1 MTQASSLWEGQIV
14 NNEFHLKKYL
24 GGSDQSRV
32 FLTEYSGQQAAIKL
46 ISADAGNLERQLQRL
61 ELAEKL
67 SHPHLVR
74 IFRTGRCRL
83 DTTDLIFAVME
94 YAEENLAQI
103 VPERRLTAEEARQM
117 LDPALEALS
126 FLHGQGYV
134 HGRVKPAN
142 IMASGDKLKLSSDC
156 VCKAGEPFPI
166 AGKPGPYD
174 PPEAATDGTSPGAD
188 VWSLGMTLTE
198 VLTQRLPRFN
208 EQGIPVLPADIPQP
222 FLDIVRGCLHGGSQ
236 HRWTIAEIAARLHPK
251 QALPQQQAAA
261 ETHEKSS
268 RQQFLV
274 PGMILL
280 AIVVT
285 VIALGLLRRQPT
297 KPDQPGSEEGG
308 RPPQQGSISPPV
320 TSPTRTKPSPA
331 SPRSGAP
338 AATTTSPR
346 PAAPTATTPPATTR
360 SAPAGGEVVH
370 RVLPDVPQSAL
381 DTVQGTV
388 RVNVRVQVDRAGNVV
403 GTGLENTGPSKY
415 FARLAE
421 QAAQKWKFA
430 PSTEDRRQYVLRF
443 EFTNED
449 VRAAAAKASQ

>member
-198 VLTQRLPRFN
+198 ILTQRLPRFN

-297 KPDQPGSEEGG
+297 KPDQQPASEGAG
-308 RPPQQGSISPPV
+308 RAQQGSISPPV
-320 TSPTRTKPSPA
+320 ASPTRTKPSPA

-338 AATTTSPR
+338 SSSPSAS
-346 PAAPTATTPPATTR
+346 PAAPTYN
-360 SAPAGGEVVH
+360 APAGSEVVH

-403 GTGLENTGPSKY
+403 GTGLGNPGPSKY

-430 PSTEDRRQYVLRF
+430 PSQNDRREYVLRF
-443 EFTNED
+443 EFTESD
-449 VRAAAAKASQ
+449 TRVAVVKTSK

>member
-61 ELAEKL
+61 ELAKKL
-67 SHPHLVR
+67 SHPHLIRV
-74 IFRTGRCRL
+74 FQTGRCRL

-117 LDPALEALS
+117 LDPALEALG

-134 HGRVKPAN
+134 HGRVQPAN
-142 IMASGDKLKLSSDC
+142 IMASGDQLKLSSDC
-156 VCKAGEPFPI
+156 VSKAGEPFPL
-166 AGKPGPYD
+166 AGKPGPYN
-174 PPEAATDGTSPGAD
+174 PPEATTDGTSPGAD

-222 FLDIVRGCLHGGSQ
+222 FLDIVRGCLRRGGRSRLTVEDIYA
-236 HRWTIAEIAARLHPK
+236 HLHSGKPLPIEKEPAAP
-251 QALPQQQAAA
+251 QAKPGQQ
-261 ETHEKSS
+261 
-268 RQQFLV
+268 RFGG
-274 PGMILL
+274 PR
-280 AIVVT
+280 
-285 VIALGLLRRQPT
+285 VIALALLVALIVAVGFLRRPST
-297 KPDQPGSEEGG
+297 KQEQKAPEEGS
-308 RPPQQGSISPPV
+308 RPAQQGSISPPV
-320 TSPTRTKPSPA
+320 ASPTRTKPSPA

-338 AATTTSPR
+338 AS
-346 PAAPTATTPPATTR
+346 
-360 SAPAGGEVVH
+360 SAPASPAATTHNAPAGSEVVH
-370 RVLPDVPQSAL
+370 RVLPDVSQSAL
-381 DTVQGTV
+381 DTIQGTV

-403 GTGLENTGPSKY
+403 GTGLGNPGPSKY

-421 QAAQKWKFA
+421 QA
-430 PSTEDRRQYVLRF
+430 
-443 EFTNED
+443 
-449 VRAAAAKASQ
+449 

>member
-1 MTQASSLWEGQIV
+1 MTQASSRWEGQIV

-24 GGSDQSRV
+24 GGSDQNAV
-32 FLTEYSGQQAAIKL
+32 FLTEHNGQQAAIKL
-46 ISADAGNLERQLQRL
+46 IPADAANAERQLQRW
-61 ELAEKL
+61 ELAKRM
-67 SHPHLVR
+67 SNPHLVR
-74 IFRTGRCRL
+74 IFQTGRCRL

-126 FLHGQGYV
+126 FLHGEGYV

-142 IMASGDKLKLSSDC
+142 IMASGDQLKLSSDC
-156 VCKAGEPFPI
+156 VSKAGEPFPLV
-166 AGKPGPYD
+166 GKPGPYN
-174 PPEAATDGTSPGAD
+174 PPEATTDGTSVGAD

-222 FLDIVRGCLHGGSQ
+222 FLDIVRGCLHGNPQ

-251 QALPQQQAAA
+251 QALPQQQAPA

-268 RQQFLV
+268 KQQFLV

-297 KPDQPGSEEGG
+297 KPETASEETG
-308 RPPQQGSISPPV
+308 RPPQPGSISPPV
-320 TSPTRTKPSPA
+320 ASPTRTKPSPA

-338 AATTTSPR
+338 ASSPS
-346 PAAPTATTPPATTR
+346 APPTEITR
-360 SAPAGGEVVH
+360 SAPAGSEV
-370 RVLPDVPQSAL
+370 
-381 DTVQGTV
+381 
-388 RVNVRVQVDRAGNVV
+388 
-403 GTGLENTGPSKY
+403 
-415 FARLAE
+415 
-421 QAAQKWKFA
+421 
-430 PSTEDRRQYVLRF
+430 
-443 EFTNED
+443 
-449 VRAAAAKASQ
+449 

>member
-61 ELAEKL
+61 ELAKKL
-67 SHPHLVR
+67 SHPHLIRV
-74 IFRTGRCRL
+74 FQTGRCRL

-134 HGRVKPAN
+134 HGHVKPAN

-222 FLDIVRGCLHGGSQ
+222 FLDIVRGCLHGGS
-236 HRWTIAEIAARLHPK
+236 RSRLTVDDIAAHLHSGKPLLIEK
-251 QALPQQQAAA
+251 EPARAQ
-261 ETHEKSS
+261 EKSS
-268 RQQFLV
+268 KQRFLV
-274 PGMILL
+274 PGMIAL
-280 AIVVT
+280 AIVLT
-285 VIALGLLRRQPT
+285 IMALGLLRRQPP
-297 KPDQPGSEEGG
+297 KSEQQPASEGAG
-308 RPPQQGSISPPV
+308 RAQQGSISPPV
-320 TSPTRTKPSPA
+320 ASPTRTKPSPA

-338 AATTTSPR
+338 TATTTSPR

-421 QAAQKWKFA
+421 QAARKWKFA
-430 PSTEDRRQYVLRF
+430 PSQNDRREYVLRF

-449 VRAAAAKASQ
+449 VRAAATRVQH